1 LIESQSNG
9 DFKHYPN
16 SFYDGGKFTNES
28 EIQVDKMLAEGA
40 TFIDVEHIQV
50 NLMLNLYLR
59 TQK

>member
-1 LIESQSNG
+1 MGILNITQTHFTMEASSQMRV
-9 DFKHYPN
+9 
-16 SFYDGGKFTNES
+16 